1 MSDFRDQE
9 FMTLPEEFRK
19 NASEFTV
26 REEYVKNP
34 EPDRCDEYTGGK
46 SETAAPSSKTKNG
59 RTTLFRKLLF
69 FISGTVAVST
79 YIAAGVFFPGAF
91 TDTHGKD
98 ATLSG
103 DGWGYENH
111 VVTGHPVMDNLQ
123 PNGPVTVPEYGLD
136 NVVLNE
142 EWVRIIEDGSDEYKY
157 LEAGSAFP
165 DEPEEG
171 IESAHYDEAENTLY
185 LNNCNLRAIE
195 TNMMGNGFTID
206 VSGECY
212 VGYILSWGFYH
223 GGSVTIRGDGKLYV
237 NIDSSYDFGICLMA
251 ENSNGALFVDT
262 IGGLT
267 ICGFAAAVQ
276 ACQTKFTNAVY
287 WKVSNMVLDDGLSYK
302 TIFTY
307 PDGTSSG
314 GIVDEA
320 GNPATK
326 VSFAK
331 IGEEVPDEDI
341 KEPADEPTIPNE
353 TEDTHETVEQ
363 AGTLKWEIVDGV
375 LNIWGTGEAKRIEM
389 DYGGNT
395 LFPEWN
401 KEEYTAVFLDCY
413 GVKDMSYF
421 FYNPNYATELS
432 ITFGEN
438 FDTSDTEKMNWMF
451 SGRSFET
458 LDLSGWNVSKVTD
471 MSRMFSRCGTLTTLD
486 MSGWDTS
493 NVIHMSRMFQGCDAL
508 TALNLSGLN
517 TSNVTGM
524 ESMFDGCSALT
535 ELNLS
540 GLDTS
545 QVADMSFMFDNC
557 ENLTELDL
565 SDWDVSKVINMRSM
579 FGSCVSLTSLNIS
592 GWNTASVTNMTDM
605 FEQCN
610 SLTEL
615 DVRQFNTSNVTDM
628 PDMFEGCSSL
638 TVLDV
643 SGWNTSNVTDMAGL
657 FADCSSLT
665 ALDLSGFDTSNVTD
679 MSRMFVGCSAL
690 TALDI
695 SGFDTSRVTDMSYMF
710 SYCSLLTNP
719 DVSSFNTANVTGM
732 EYMFKDCQ
740 SLTELY
746 IPDWDTSNVLYM
758 CRMFEGCQ
766 SLAVLDIS
774 GFDTS
779 NVGDMSSMFEG
790 CTSLNVVD
798 VSGFNTSNVTNM
810 SGMFDGCAGLTALNI
825 SGWDT
830 SGVTD
835 MGWLFGGCSSIV
847 TLDLSG
853 WDVRNVSYADY
864 MFYDCTGL
872 TSANLSGWKLM
883 TDQTFFEPQTLFENC
898 PQITDINTSGWEY
911 Y

>member
-34 EPDRCDEYTGGK
+34 APDRCDEYTGGK
-46 SETAAPSSKTKNG
+46 AETAAPSSKTKNG
-59 RTTLFRKLLF
+59 RTPLFRKLLF

-79 YIAAGVFFPGAF
+79 YIASGVFFPGAF
-91 TDTHGKD
+91 TDTHGAG
-98 ATLSG
+98 ATVSG

-212 VGYILSWGFYH
+212 VDYILSWGFFH

-237 NIDSSYDFGICLMA
+237 NIDSSYEYGIYLMA

-267 ICGFAAAVQ
+267 ICGSEAAVY
-276 ACQTKFTNAVY
+276 ARQTKFTNAVY

-302 TIFTY
+302 TAFTY
-307 PDGTSSG
+307 PDGTSDG
-314 GIVDEA
+314 WIVDES

-326 VSFAK
+326 LSFVK

-341 KEPADEPTIPNE
+341 KEPTEEPTIPNE

-363 AGTLKWEIVDGV
+363 AGTLEWEIVDGV
-375 LNIWGTGEAKRIEM
+375 LNIWGTGEAKRIKM
-389 DYGGNT
+389 DYGGME

-471 MSRMFSRCGTLTTLD
+471 MSRMFSQCSALTTLD
-486 MSGWDTS
+486 VSGWDTS

-508 TALNLSGLN
+508 TTLNLSGLN

-524 ESMFDGCSALT
+524 ENMFEGCSALT

-545 QVADMSFMFDNC
+545 QVADMSFMFDSC
-557 ENLTELDL
+557 ENLAELDL

-579 FGSCVSLTSLNIS
+579 FGSCVSLASLNIS

-605 FEQCN
+605 FEECH

-615 DVRQFNTSNVTDM
+615 DVRYLNTSNVTDM
-628 PDMFEGCSSL
+628 PDMFERCTSL
-638 TVLDV
+638 TMLDV
-643 SGWNTSNVTDMAGL
+643 SNWDTSKVTDMSGL
-657 FADCSSLT
+657 FMDCTMLT
-665 ALDLSGFDTSNVTD
+665 ALDVSGFDTSNVTD
-679 MSRMFVGCSAL
+679 MSRLFMDCDML
-690 TALDI
+690 TALDL
-695 SGFDTSRVTDMSYMF
+695 SGFETSNVTNMSCMFCHCESLIYADVSDFNTAKVTEMSYMF
-710 SYCSLLTNP
+710 SGCH
-719 DVSSFNTANVTGM
+719 
-732 EYMFKDCQ
+732 

-746 IPDWDTSNVLYM
+746 IPDWNTSDVMYM
-758 CRMFEGCQ
+758 NSMFSGCQ
-766 SLAVLDIS
+766 SLAVLDIT
-774 GFDTS
+774 GWDTS
-779 NVGDMSSMFEG
+779 NVSDMSNMFEG
-790 CTSLNVVD
+790 CASLNEID
-798 VSGFNTSNVTNM
+798 V
-810 SGMFDGCAGLTALNI
+810 

-830 SGVTD
+830 SRVTD
-835 MGWLFGGCSSIV
+835 MGWLFADCVSIV
-847 TLDLSG
+847 TMDLSG
-853 WDVRNVSYADY
+853 WDVRNVYLADY

-872 TSANLSGWKLM
+872 TNVNLSGWKLM
-883 TDQTFFEPQTLFENC
+883 MNQTFFEPQTLFEYC